1 MNQITASNIAGFTQ
15 NPNQLYDIRRV
26 IDKASSSG
34 VALAQGNGNIIS
46 NVLGVYVDG
55 NTDGYVA
62 SNSLP
67 SYDITTD
74 IIEETLTG
82 STAAG
87 LDGFS
92 PLNDRYSFIN
102 FPLNRSI
109 KFIQGDAVVYQPDG
123 GGLIGF
129 LDTGR
134 TYFVDPVI
142 PDNPNQDIT
151 KIDYQSTAQ
160 IGSASTVQVVL
171 RPLQLMFTNLC

>member
-1 MNQITASNIAGFTQ
+1 MERNEQVIAGSGTVASIDVGLNQITASNIAGFTQ
-15 NPNQLYDIRRV
+15 NSNQLYDIRRV
-26 IDKASSSG
+26 IEKASSSG
-34 VALAQGNGNIIS
+34 VALAQGNDNIIS

-109 KFIQGDAVVYQPDG
+109 KFIQGDAVVSVSY
-123 GGLIGF
+123 
-129 LDTGR
+129 TH
-134 TYFVDPVI
+134 
-142 PDNPNQDIT
+142 
-151 KIDYQSTAQ
+151 
-160 IGSASTVQVVL
+160 L
-171 RPLQLMFTNLC
+171 RAHET